1 MTVFLTYTAL
11 GLVIGAIYSI
21 AACGLVLTYNTSG
34 IFNFAHGAQAMIGAF
49 VYYQVNTTWG
59 VPAIPSV
66 IIVIGV
72 LGPGMGI
79 LLHRYVMK
87 GLGNT
92 ETVTKIVVTVAIM
105 LGLVRLSQSLWPI
118 GDDFRYPQQ
127 FFAGHQI
134 TVFDVTLSVHE
145 VLCLV
150 IALVLAVGLRLLF
163 TRSRLGLLMRAT
175 VDDPDLL
182 RLAGHDPERASAL
195 AWMLGSTLAVLAGVL
210 ITPIN
215 GTLEANILTLIVA
228 DAFAAALFGRLRNI
242 PLTFVGAIVLGL
254 AGSYF
259 TGYAPG
265 SWWWAANLEA
275 ALPMVVLFLVL
286 LFLPHDRLRT
296 TALRSRERYEVPT
309 TRRAAMWAVVF
320 VVATFLLS
328 RVFDDK
334 GDVYL
339 ITGIAFAIIALS
351 VTLLTG
357 YAGETNLAPLAF
369 AAVATIVAFHVG
381 AHGLDQDARLTI
393 TGVLAG
399 TAVAAVAGA
408 LVALP
413 ALRLRGLYLALA
425 TFAFGIIVSST
436 VLQYISPH
444 SWFGHRFT
452 AFPQSSI
459 QLPLLK
465 IGGLDFANQ
474 TTFLICV
481 SILFGALSVG
491 VIALR
496 NGALGRRLAAMKDSP
511 AAAATMGE
519 RLLVLKLSVFTL
531 STAIAGIGGIFM
543 AMAVSLPSVQGRVTA
558 DSFGFVAS
566 LSLVML
572 VVVGG
577 IGYVSGALFSGIVTG
592 VLLLVMTL
600 PIDSASSYAHARTW
614 ATDVLNVGAA
624 LIGVLV
630 ARNPSGLARP
640 FFAAQRRL
648 AGAHEA
654 RWAAAGIQ
662 VVLYLLALTG
672 VLTTVPF
679 LILSGLLW
687 LLLPRVAARIWPER
701 VHPPGWTRPVPLELT
716 GVDAAY
722 PTDIAAQLDKQL
734 GLALPRAS
742 RPLAPREGSHATA

>member
-1 MTVFLTYTAL
+1 VTVFLTYTAL
-11 GLVIGAIYSI
+11 GLVVGAIYSI

-34 IFNFAHGAQAMIGAF
+34 VFNFAHGAQAMIGAF

-59 VPAIPSV
+59 VPAVPSV
-66 IIVIGV
+66 ILVIGV

-92 ETVTKIVVTVAIM
+92 EAVTRIVVTVAIM
-105 LGLVRLSQSLWPI
+105 LGLVRLSQSLWPV
-118 GDDFRYPQQ
+118 GGDFRYPRQ
-127 FFAGHQI
+127 FFAGHQL
-134 TVFDVTLSVHE
+134 TLFHVTLTVHE

-150 IALVLAVGLRLLF
+150 IALALAVVLRVLF
-163 TRSRLGLLMRAT
+163 TRTRLGLLMRAT

-242 PLTFVGAIVLGL
+242 PLTFVGAIVVGLG
-254 AGSYF
+254 GSYF

-265 SWWWAANLEA
+265 SWWWAANLAA
-275 ALPMVVLFLVL
+275 ALPMVLLFLVL

-296 TALRSRERYEVPT
+296 TALRSRERYEVPP
-309 TRRAAMWAVVF
+309 TRRAAMWGAAF
-320 VVATFLLS
+320 VVITFLLS
-328 RVFDDK
+328 RVFDEK
-334 GDVYL
+334 ATVYL
-339 ITGIAFAIIALS
+339 IVGIAFAIIALS

-381 AHGLDQDARLTI
+381 AHGVDRAARLTL

-399 TAVAAVAGA
+399 TAVAAVVGA
-408 LVALP
+408 IVALP

-436 VLQYISPH
+436 LLQDIAPH
-444 SWFGHRFT
+444 SWFGHQFT
-452 AFPQSSI
+452 SFPQGSV
-459 QLPLLK
+459 QLPLLEV
-465 IGGLDFANQ
+465 GWLDFGDR
-474 TTFLICV
+474 TTFLV
-481 SILFGALSVG
+481 SISVLFAVLGVG
-491 VIALR
+491 VVALR
-496 NGALGRRLAAMKDSP
+496 NGSFGRRLAAMKDSP
-511 AAAATMGE
+511 AAAATLGQ

-531 STAIAGIGGIFM
+531 STAIAGLGGIFM
-543 AMAVSLPSVQGRVTA
+543 AMAVSLPSVQGRVSA

-592 VLLLVMTL
+592 VLLLLITL
-600 PIDSASSYAHARTW
+600 PIDSASAYAHART
-614 ATDVLNVGAA
+614 AGTDVLNVGAA

-648 AGAHEA
+648 DGAREA
-654 RWAAAGIQ
+654 RWAAAGVQ
-662 VVLYLLALTG
+662 VVLYVLAYTG

-679 LILSGLLW
+679 LVLSAILW
-687 LLLPRVAARIWPER
+687 LVLPSVAGSIWPER
-701 VHPPGWTRPVPLELT
+701 VHPAGWRRPVPPELV
-716 GVDAAY
+716 GVDDPY
-722 PTDIAAQLDKQL
+722 PPDIAAALDKQL
-734 GLALPRAS
+734 GLSLPKAETRLVGGDA
-742 RPLAPREGSHATA
+742 HVTA

>member
-1 MTVFLTYTAL
+1 VTVFLTYTAL

-34 IFNFAHGAQAMIGAF
+34 VFNFAHGAQAMIGAF

-59 VPAIPSV
+59 VPALPSV
-66 IIVIGV
+66 ILVIGV

-92 ETVTKIVVTVAIM
+92 EAVTKIVVTVAIM
-105 LGLVRLSQSLWPI
+105 LGLVRLSQSLWPV
-118 GDDFRYPQQ
+118 GDFRYPPQ

-150 IALVLAVGLRLLF
+150 IALGLAVVLRILF
-163 TRSRLGLLMRAT
+163 TRTRLGLLMRAT

-215 GTLEANILTLIVA
+215 GTLEANLLTLIVA
-228 DAFAAALFGRLRNI
+228 DAFAAALFGRLRSI

-265 SWWWAANLEA
+265 SWWWASSLQA

-286 LFLPHDRLRT
+286 FFLPHDRLRT
-296 TALRSRERYEVPT
+296 TALRARERYEVPT
-309 TRRAAMWAVVF
+309 TRRAVMWGAVF

-328 RVFDDK
+328 RVFSDK
-334 GDVYL
+334 ANVYL

-381 AHGLDQDARLTI
+381 AHGVDQDARLTI

-399 TAVAAVAGA
+399 TVVAAIAGA
-408 LVALP
+408 IVALP

-436 VLQYISPH
+436 LLQYISAH
-444 SWFGHRFT
+444 SWFGHQFT
-452 AFPQSSI
+452 AFPQGSI
-459 QLPLLK
+459 QVPLLK
-465 IGGLDFANQ
+465 IGGLDFANR
-474 TTFLICV
+474 TTFLLCV
-481 SILFGALSVG
+481 SVLFAALAVG
-491 VIALR
+491 VVALR
-496 NGALGRRLAAMKDSP
+496 NTSTGRRLAAMKDSP

-531 STAIAGIGGIFM
+531 STAIAGLGGIFM

-558 DSFGFVAS
+558 ESFGFVAS

-592 VLLLVMTL
+592 VLLLLITL
-600 PIDSASSYAHARTW
+600 PIDSTSSYAHARTW

-648 AGAHEA
+648 DGAHEA
-654 RWAAAGIQ
+654 RWAAAGVQ
-662 VVLYLLALTG
+662 VLLYVLALTG
-672 VLTTVPF
+672 VLATVPF
-679 LILSGLLW
+679 LVLSGLLW
-687 LLLPRVAARIWPER
+687 LLLPRAAALMWPER
-701 VHPPGWTRPVPLELT
+701 VHGAGWKRPVPPELV
-716 GVDAAY
+716 GVDEAY
-722 PTDIAAQLDKQL
+722 PPDIAGQLDKQL
-734 GLALPRAS
+734 GLALPRAP
-742 RPLAPREGSHATA
+742 RPLASTEVGHASA